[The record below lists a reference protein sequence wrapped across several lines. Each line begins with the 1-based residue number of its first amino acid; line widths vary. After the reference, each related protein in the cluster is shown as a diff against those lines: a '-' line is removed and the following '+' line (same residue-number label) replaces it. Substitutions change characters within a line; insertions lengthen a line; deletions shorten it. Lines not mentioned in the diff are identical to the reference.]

1 MKRLARRV
9 VLAGMVQW
17 NWVAHAATPTPVP
30 TPAPTQLPLPCQQAV
45 CANNTGFV
53 TTGAATAV
61 AAGNKLT
68 ITQTTNT
75 ATLNWGSFNI
85 GANGKVVFQQPT
97 SQSIALNRI
106 FDANPSA
113 IFGSLSANGQIYLI
127 NANGFLFGA
136 TSTVNVAGMIASS
149 LNITDS
155 TFSNGILSP
164 VVSQTPALE
173 PFYVSTTNFATDR
186 GNNGQQVPA
195 LTNTGVITVQNGAQ
209 LAAADGGRLLLAAAT
224 VDNAGSLAAPDGQIV
239 LAAGQ
244 SVYLQAAPSSDT
256 ALRGLIVQVDAGTS
270 AAQQL
275 QIDAGTLTV
284 AGKGPL
290 DNVINEASGTLST
303 ARGNI
308 TLAGLMINQEG
319 RLSAT
324 TSTAANGSV
333 ILTAGYKPNAS
344 LPEIAEQAGGEI
356 VIGASSDIE
365 ILPELTDTTTAV
377 AAQTQLP
384 STVAITAQ
392 NIYMHGGTI
401 TAPSG
406 DLTVTAT
413 PNPSEAALTG
423 YDPAASLRIDAGTSI
438 DLSGSDATL
447 PMSANL
453 LQVQLRSNEFADDP
467 TQRNGA
473 LRGDT
478 VTIDVRADGGAGSP
492 IADLASAIA
501 AVGQTIAQRTEAG
514 GTASFQSLGD
524 IVFSPGASINVS
536 AGSTTYLG
544 GTIQTTKLVGANG
557 QIYDIGSA
565 NPLLTYVGVIN
576 PTYTQTYNKW
586 GVQDIVPTPGL
597 SQYEP
602 TYVQGATAG
611 TVQFAAPSMALGG
624 SLVATSVAGP
634 YQRGSTSLGG
644 TLIIGE
650 PSAQPTNGLYDYLA
664 PPIQV
669 VTTPTPIVVDDA
681 ASLPVQTLQL
691 PASYLT
697 GDGFTNLQ
705 LTSNTSFKL
714 PAGLPLSLPAG
725 TALSIVAPRIDI
737 DSSITDLGGSLGFES
752 QGSVAENTANFTVP
766 GVFTVPGI
774 ARLGIGVGDG
784 VTLDVTGQWTNDS
797 VLTGGSASGPTLQNG
812 GSINLQLTQPGSELV
827 LGDNVALKA
836 DAGAWEQA
844 AGTVTYGAGG
854 NITLDA
860 SPAYSAVQFGSG
872 EVVQAFGAG
881 TEAGGSFTLLAPAIA
896 LSSGSATAWTEAQRV
911 DDLPGAGQAA
921 ALGGVLQLYS
931 PLISREGFANIS
943 LTATG
948 AAASPG
954 ADTLTVEASPGDP
967 YVLQQQS
974 VMLDAGFQTHP
985 SGGTIDGFSQLTTLL
1000 PDQRPATNLSLSV
1013 SRLPDDQLLGS
1024 ADYGNLEVQT
1034 GATITA
1040 DRGADISLSGEGG
1053 VTIGGTLRAPDGIIA
1068 VTVPTPA
1075 NSPVSTVIDPG
1086 YVPGLGITL
1095 TSSAVLD
1102 VSAQGPV
1109 LTPNNQGLLL
1119 GTVPSG
1125 GTVSIDAERGSVVI
1139 AAGSQIDFSGTS
1151 ATLDVPTASNQSYT
1165 PQVVA
1170 SPGGSLTISSVES
1183 IELLGSLQGAAG
1195 GGGGA
1200 AGGSLEIDL
1209 VRTTAQID
1217 GQPGGTTQPL
1227 ELDVVANAA
1236 TLGPPAIGFATIGL
1250 AQILDGTGID
1260 ALTLNAGN
1268 ASPGIIS
1275 LQTNVPIA
1283 LNRSVTLESETLSV
1297 PDGITAAIAA
1307 PYVEIGNP
1315 LTLLANGATQPNP
1328 TAGTGSLNVAANQ
1341 LTLLGNVTLQ
1351 GIGNLTLAS
1360 QGDIQLQGTEPTS
1373 SIGLDAGSLLSA
1385 GNVTLQAERVY
1396 PVTFTSFTIQAES
1409 GTGVQSGTAGT
1420 NVDIDPILSNG
1431 KASASPGTPL
1441 SGGGQVTVEANNIEI
1456 GGNLYA
1462 PLGQITLTASQSL
1475 QLSDGSLVSVS
1486 GAGLDIPYGETTLGA
1501 TAWQYLNGLNPV
1513 TGVPYKGVNLTAP
1526 NLSVQAKAQVNLQ
1539 GGGDL
1544 YAYEFVP
1551 GTGGTADALASPANG
1566 GTPGLYAIIPAQA
1579 GLAAPYDPEESP
1591 GYNTDN
1597 TVYLSG
1603 GAGVAPGYY
1612 ALLPPRYALL
1622 PGALLIAVEPSYTS
1636 ASGGQIG
1643 ALANGTPVIGGYMSY
1658 AGTTL
1663 SAGSTTY
1670 EGFAIYP
1677 SGYGQQLASYTISQ
1691 ASTYFG
1697 DAAKLAGTGPVPEP
1711 ADAGTLNLTV
1721 NAAASNSLSL
1731 LGTVETQAAS
1741 GGLGAA
1747 VNLSAPNLELS
1758 ADGSAAAGFLGLSST
1773 VLQGWNAGELTLGGS
1788 TTTSTTTNTA
1798 GDPVTVGAVTVAANE
1813 VLVADGANLTANQIY
1828 LVANQSVE
1836 VASGATLA
1844 STSGAAGKPLTTLPT
1859 AQTVSLSDPGAAFL
1873 AVSDLTL
1880 PLVTRAG
1887 AAAGGTVTLDA
1898 GSSVK
1903 SGGALVLDAPTRIAI
1918 GDGTLSGAGASWS
1931 LGSNSIAFVGS
1942 AGSQPDT
1949 LNIDPSLT
1957 ESMES
1962 AAAVRLASQ
1971 GNLDIY
1977 APVALG
1983 AASASASPTL
1993 GSLTLLATTIEN
2005 QSTGSSVFGAQNLTV
2020 GSVTAPGVP
2029 VPAASSAGSLAVVA
2043 NTLTLASNG
2052 TNVTGFNDAQVQV
2065 YGAMTSAAGSTSGL
2079 DVTGNLTINAVE
2091 INPGVG
2097 ATTALN
2103 ASGNLTIG
2111 APTTPVAKTN
2121 ATAAVGGD
2129 LSLQAATIVD
2139 DGAIAAPSGI
2149 VSLTATAG
2157 DVQIGGKGSITV
2169 AGTLLYAVGQSAPT
2183 PGGSI
2188 TLSSPGNVTLGSGT
2202 TMNVSGEQL
2211 APAGALNI
2219 VGGGQV
2225 SLAGT
2230 LTGAAG
2236 SGGAGGDFSVDAGQ
2250 LVGGL
2255 SPLAASLT
2263 SGGFSDSVSV
2273 RVRSGDLS
2281 LPSGTLT
2288 ATTINLTAD
2297 AGTVDIGGA
2306 LNAPAGAQHGLIDLS
2321 ANNVVLEPGA
2331 SLQAVGGEIEL
2342 NAGDAF
2348 PAGTIPVAAGMTQI
2362 PACTTCAITL
2372 DPGSTITTVGSG
2384 ATGQLILR
2392 APALQSSDDVA
2403 INVPASGIAG
2413 LGANVLNAGQVIIEP
2428 VLAYSTDNANIVN
2441 DLPNDVAAASAYL
2454 SAASPVIQQ
2463 RLAPSLAQFSST
2475 TPPLIEVGVD
2485 LIDPV
2490 NENLALT
2497 SAIPGTPIIDLS
2509 PYSTG
2514 AQTGTPQ
2521 VINLAFRA
2529 AGSITVNGTISDGFI
2544 ADSYPNSDTGFLA
2557 LSPNP
2562 SASFSLIAGADT
2574 TGANVAATL
2583 RGSSAGLNLATM
2595 QGQTADGTPDG
2606 VGPSVVRTGTG
2617 DITLAAAGN
2626 IVFAEDAGGSAAVY
2640 TGGEIPASAPPVA
2653 YGNTLL
2659 MNFGQ
2664 SGGNVRISAGG
2675 SVISTPVG
2683 QQDTQTDGQDFG
2695 VTGWLLHQ
2703 GTAGNLPVQYGIDYG
2718 QFDWNV
2724 GALGGGD
2731 VSVSAGAN
2739 ITSLAAAAADSLMLI
2754 NATPNSVGTPTLFGA
2769 GGDLSLRAGGDIG
2782 TPQIYVADGVGTII
2796 AGGGLTTTE
2805 DYIGGTKAK
2814 PISSPV
2820 GAGIALGNS
2829 SISVWVRN
2837 SLQVD
2842 AIYDPTEVSGVYGN
2856 PINGNYLSYGADS
2869 AVSLSST
2876 TGTVTLELQSQPNS
2890 PLGTLLGADAVNA
2903 SNTYT
2908 LLPPTLDVQALQS
2921 EILLSALAGAV
2932 NLAPSRTGQLTLFAG
2947 QNIVGTT
2954 SLAGQYNQELL
2965 SGTLPASPAN
2975 SSITMSDAFAGTYP
2989 TVSDLA
2995 SADAGGNPIVPF
3007 AGVIHVD
3014 DPYPVLVTAGRDI
3027 SYLNLS
3033 VPKPAQVVA
3042 GRDLVNL
3049 GFVGQ
3054 NIAPTD
3060 ITLIEAGR
3068 DLTTTG
3074 QGSATGLELGG
3085 PGSFDVLA
3093 DRNLNFGLGAGLVT
3107 LGNLLNPNL
3116 PTSQGADANV
3126 MVGYG
3131 SEGADLSNFL
3141 SQIIATPTS
3150 SYNYEQNLIDYVE
3163 SLNGDSG
3170 LTFAAAEKDFTA
3182 LSTPQQSALIDQVF
3196 FDELLASGREAN
3208 TVPGAGFTRGY
3219 AAIDA
3224 LFPDSRSPTAA
3235 NPSPYSGDLS
3245 LTFSQ
3250 IYTDSGGNISILV
3263 PGGSINVGL
3272 ANPPKSVESKPAS
3285 SLGIV
3290 AEGAGNID
3298 IYALNDVNVNQSRVF
3313 TLGGGNILIWST
3325 LGSIDAGNGSKSSLS
3340 VPPPTVT
3347 VSKTGVVTLNFGG
3360 ALAQGSGIRTIQTS
3374 ADVPAGDVDLDAP
3387 VGTVNAGDAG
3397 IGAAGNINIAAQQV
3411 IGVSNINFGG
3421 TATGVP
3427 SEVSNLGATLSG
3439 ASNAAAGTTNS
3450 STNSAQEEAAKQA
3463 AAAPIAQAQ
3472 LSWLDVFVTGLGE
3485 DNCKPDD
3492 LECLK
3497 KQKAAVP

>member
-1 MKRLARRV
+1 MKRLVRRA
-9 VLAGMVQW
+9 VLAGMAQW
-17 NWVAHAATPTPVP
+17 TSVTQAAIPVP
-30 TPAPTQLPLPCQQAV
+30 TPAPTQLPLPCQPGT
-45 CANNTGFV
+45 CANNTSFV

-61 AAGNKLT
+61 TAANKLT
-68 ITQTTNT
+68 VTQTSNT
-75 ATLNWGSFNI
+75 ATLNWASFNI
-85 GANGKVVFQQPT
+85 GVNGKVVFQQPS

-106 FDANPSA
+106 YDANPSA
-113 IFGSLSANGQIYLI
+113 IFGTLSANGQIYLI

-155 TFSNGILSP
+155 TFANGILNP
-164 VVSQTPALE
+164 VVNQNAALE
-173 PFYVSTTNFATDR
+173 PFVGSTTNFSTD
-186 GNNGQQVPA
+186 QVKGPTGSYEPA
-195 LTNTGVITVQNGAQ
+195 LNNTGVITVQNGAQ
-209 LAAADGGRLLLAAAT
+209 LTAADGGRLLLAAAT
-224 VDNAGSLAAPDGQIV
+224 VDNAGALTAPDGQIV

-275 QIDAGTLTV
+275 QIDAGTITV

-290 DNVINEASGTLST
+290 DNVINEATGSLST

-308 TLAGLMINQEG
+308 TLAGLMINQDG

-333 ILTAGYKPNAS
+333 ILTAGTSPNAS
-344 LPEIAEQAGGEI
+344 LPEIAEKQGGEI

-413 PNPSEAALTG
+413 PDPASAEPTASGAPTPLTG
-423 YDPAASLRIDAGTSI
+423 YDAAASLRIDAGTAI

-478 VTIDVRADGGAGSP
+478 VTVDIRADGGAGSP

-514 GTASFQSLGD
+514 GTASFQSQGD
-524 IVFSPGASINVS
+524 LVFSPGASINVS
-536 AGSTTYLG
+536 GGSTTYLG

-576 PTYTQTYNKW
+576 PTFTQTYDKW
-586 GVQDIVPTPGL
+586 GVQEVVPTPGL

-602 TYVQGATAG
+602 TYQQGAKAG
-611 TVQFAAPSMALGG
+611 TVQFAAPSLALDG
-624 SLVATSVAGP
+624 SLVANSIAGP
-634 YQRGSTSLGG
+634 YQRGSSTLGG

-650 PSAQPTNGLYDYLA
+650 PSAQANGAGLFDYLA

-669 VTTPTPIVVDDA
+669 VTAPTPIVIDDS

-691 PASYLT
+691 PSSYLT
-697 GDGFTNLQ
+697 GDGFTNFQ

-714 PAGLPLSLPAG
+714 PASLPLSLPAG
-725 TALSIVAPRIDI
+725 TVLSIVSPRIDI
-737 DSSITDLGGSLGFES
+737 DSSITALGGALSFES
-752 QGSVAENTANFTVP
+752 QGSVAEDPAN
-766 GVFTVPGI
+766 FTVPGI
-774 ARLGIGVGDG
+774 ARLGVGVGDG
-784 VTLDVTGQWTNDS
+784 VALDVTGQWTNDS

-844 AGTVTYGAGG
+844 GGSVTYGTGG
-854 NITLDA
+854 KITLDA
-860 SPAYSAVQFGSG
+860 SPALSAVQFGSG

-881 TEAGGSFTLLAPAIA
+881 TEAGGSFTLLAPEIA
-896 LSSGSATAWTEAQRV
+896 LSTGVGTAWTEAQRV

-921 ALGGVLQLYS
+921 APGGVLQLYS
-931 PLISREGFANIS
+931 PLLSREGFANIS

-948 AAASPG
+948 AAVSPG
-954 ADTLTVEASPGDP
+954 ADTLTIEASPGDP

-974 VMLDAGFQTHP
+974 LLLDSGFQTRA
-985 SGGTIDGFSQLTTLL
+985 SGGTIDAFSQLTTLL
-1000 PDQRPATNLSLSV
+1000 PYQRPPTNLSLNV
-1013 SRLPDDQLLGS
+1013 ARLPDDQLLGS
-1024 ADYGNLEVQT
+1024 ADYGGLEVQS

-1053 VTIGGTLRAPDGIIA
+1053 ITDGGILLAPAGDISLN
-1068 VTVPTPA
+1068 VPTPA
-1075 NSPVSTVIDPG
+1075 NSPVSTIIDPG
-1086 YVPGLGITL
+1086 YVAGLGITL
-1095 TSSAVLD
+1095 TPSAVLD
-1102 VSAQGPV
+1102 VSAAGPV

-1119 GTVPSG
+1119 GTVPG
-1125 GTVSIDAERGSVVI
+1125 GGAVTIDAQRGTVTI
-1139 AAGSQIDFSGTS
+1139 ATGSQIDFSGTS
-1151 ATLDVPTASNQSYT
+1151 AALDVPNASNQSYT
-1165 PQVVA
+1165 RQLVA
-1170 SPGGSLTISSVES
+1170 SAGGSLTIASVES
-1183 IELLGSLQGAAG
+1183 IELLGSLQGASG
-1195 GGGGA
+1195 GSGV

-1209 VRTTAQID
+1209 ARTLPIA

-1236 TLGPPAIGFATIGL
+1236 TTPPPAIGFAAIGL
-1250 AQILDGTGID
+1250 AQILDGTGVD
-1260 ALTLNAGN
+1260 ALTLNAGG

-1275 LQTNVPIA
+1275 LQTNVPVA
-1283 LNRSVTLESETLSV
+1283 LNRSVTFESETLAV
-1297 PDGITAAIAA
+1297 PDGITASIAA

-1315 LTLLANGATQPNP
+1315 LTLLTNGATQPNP
-1328 TAGTGSLNVAANQ
+1328 TAGTGRLTVAANQ
-1341 LTLLGNVTLQ
+1341 LTLLGNLTLQ
-1351 GIGNLTLAS
+1351 GIGDLTLAS
-1360 QGDIQLQGTEPTS
+1360 QGDIQLQGTESTS
-1373 SIGLDAGSLLSA
+1373 ALGGPDSGSLLSA

-1396 PVTFTSFTIQAES
+1396 PVTFTNFLIQA
-1409 GTGVQSGTAGT
+1409 QSGVGGT
-1420 NVDIDPILSNG
+1420 NVDIDPITSNG
-1431 KASASPGTPL
+1431 KASTSPGTPL
-1441 SGGGQVTVEANNIEI
+1441 SGGGQLTVDADNIEI
-1456 GGNLYA
+1456 GGDVYA

-1475 QLSDGSLVSVS
+1475 QLSNGSLVSVS
-1486 GAGLDIPYGETTLGA
+1486 GAGLDIPYGETELGA
-1501 TAWQYLNGLNPV
+1501 TAWQYLNALNPV
-1513 TGVPYKGVNLTAP
+1513 TGIPVKGINLTAP
-1526 NLSVQAKAQVNLQ
+1526 NLSVQHTAQVDLQ

-1544 YAYEFVP
+1544 YAYEWVP
-1551 GTGGTADALASPANG
+1551 GTGGSVDALASGAR
-1566 GTPGLYAIIPAQA
+1566 GLYAIIPAQP
-1579 GLAAPYDPEESP
+1579 GLAAPYDPEESA
-1591 GYNTDN
+1591 GYSTDA

-1603 GAGVAPGYY
+1603 GAGVAAGYY

-1622 PGALLIAVEPSYTS
+1622 PGALLISVEPSYTS

-1663 SAGSTTY
+1663 SAGATTY

-1677 SGYGQQLASYTISQ
+1677 SGYGQQLAAYTITQ

-1697 DAAKLAGTGPVPEP
+1697 SAAKLAGTGPVREP
-1711 ADAGTLNLTV
+1711 ADAGILNLTV

-1731 LGTVETQAAS
+1731 LGAVETQPAS
-1741 GGLGAA
+1741 GGVGAA

-1758 ADGSAAAGFLGLSST
+1758 ADGSASAGFLGLSST
-1773 VLQGWNAGELTLGGS
+1773 VLQGWDASEVTLGGS
-1788 TTTSTTTNTA
+1788 TSTSTSQDADGNQL
-1798 GDPVTVGAVTVAANE
+1798 TVGTVAVASNQ

-1828 LVANQSVE
+1828 IVAHQSIE
-1836 VASGATLA
+1836 VASGASLA
-1844 STSGAAGKPLTTLPT
+1844 STSGAATAPLTTLPT
-1859 AQTVSLSDPGAAFL
+1859 AQTVNLSDASAAFL
-1873 AVSDLTL
+1873 AVSDLNL
-1880 PLVTRAG
+1880 PIVARTG
-1887 AAAGGTVTLDA
+1887 AATGGSVTLDA

-1903 SGGALVLDAPTRIAI
+1903 SGGALVLDAPTSVAIA
-1918 GDGTLSGAGASWS
+1918 DGTVSGAGASWS
-1931 LGSNSIAFVGS
+1931 LGSNNIAFVGTL
-1942 AGSQPDT
+1942 GTQPDA
-1949 LNIDPSLT
+1949 LNIDASLT
-1957 ESMES
+1957 QSLQS

-1971 GNLDIY
+1971 GNIDIDT
-1977 APVALG
+1977 PVSLG
-1983 AASASASPTL
+1983 AASASATPNL
-1993 GSLTLLATTIEN
+1993 GALTLLATTIDN
-2005 QSTGSSVFGAQNLTV
+2005 QNAGSSLFGAGSLTL
-2020 GSVTAPGVP
+2020 GSITAPGAAL
-2029 VPAASSAGSLAVVA
+2029 PAAGTGTLALVA

-2052 TNVTGFNDAQVQV
+2052 TNVTGFNDTQVQV
-2065 YGAMTSAAGSTSGL
+2065 YGTMTSAAASTSGL
-2079 DVTGNLTINAVE
+2079 DVGGNLTIDAAQ
-2091 INPGVG
+2091 INPGVA
-2097 ATTALN
+2097 ATTTLT

-2111 APTTPVAKTN
+2111 APTTPAVKAVAPT
-2121 ATAAVGGD
+2121 AVGGA
-2129 LSLQAATIVD
+2129 LAVQAATIVD

-2149 VSLTATAG
+2149 VSLTATGG
-2157 DVQIGGKGSITV
+2157 DIQIDGKGSISV
-2169 AGTLLYAVGQSAPT
+2169 AGTLLQAADQSAPS
-2183 PGGSI
+2183 PGGTI
-2188 TLSSPGNVTLGSGT
+2188 ALSATGNVTLGSGT
-2202 TMNVSGEQL
+2202 TLNVSGERV
-2211 APAGALNI
+2211 APAGALEI
-2219 VGGGQV
+2219 VGGAQV

-2230 LTGAAG
+2230 LTGTAG
-2236 SGGAGGDFSVDAGQ
+2236 SGGAGGDFSLDAGQ

-2255 SPLAASLT
+2255 SPLAALLT

-2273 RVRSGDLS
+2273 RVRNGDLS
-2281 LPSGTLT
+2281 LPSGSTLT

-2297 AGTVDIGGA
+2297 QGTVDIGGS
-2306 LNAPAGAQHGLIDLS
+2306 LNAPAGLQHGFIDLS
-2321 ANNVVLEPGA
+2321 ANNVVLEQG
-2331 SLQAVGGEIEL
+2331 STLQSIGGEIEL

-2348 PAGTIPVAAGMTQI
+2348 PAAAIPAAAGTTQI

-2372 DPGSTITTVGSG
+2372 DPGSTITTVGGG

-2392 APALQSSDDVA
+2392 APALQSSNDVA
-2403 INVPASGIAG
+2403 INVPATGIAG

-2428 VLAYSTDNANIVN
+2428 VLAYSTDNNFIAN
-2441 DLPNDVAAASAYL
+2441 DLPNDVAAASAFL
-2454 SAASPVIQQ
+2454 STAAPVIQQ
-2463 RLAPSLAQFSST
+2463 RLAPSAAQFSSAT
-2475 TPPLIEVGVD
+2475 APLIEVGVD

-2490 NENLALT
+2490 NETLALT
-2497 SAIPGTPIIDLS
+2497 AAPGLPIIDLS

-2521 VINLAFRA
+2521 VINLAVRA
-2529 AGSITVNGTISDGFI
+2529 VGSVTVNGTISDGFI

-2557 LSPNP
+2557 LSPLP
-2562 SASFSLIAGADT
+2562 SASISLVAGADT
-2574 TGANVAATL
+2574 SSANAAATL
-2583 RGSSAGLNLATM
+2583 RGSSASLSFATM
-2595 QGQTADGTPDG
+2595 QGQSADGTPDG
-2606 VGPSVVRTGTG
+2606 IGPSVVRTGTG

-2626 IVFAEDAGGSAAVY
+2626 IVFAEDSGGAAAVY
-2640 TGGEIPASAPPVA
+2640 TGGEIPADAPPVA

-2664 SGGNVRISAGG
+2664 AGGNVRLASGG
-2675 SVISTPVG
+2675 SVISSPVG
-2683 QQDTQTDGQDFG
+2683 LQNPETDGEDYS

-2703 GTAGNLPVQYGIDYG
+2703 GSAGNLPVQYGIDFG
-2718 QFDWNV
+2718 NFDWNV

-2731 VSVSAGAN
+2731 VSVSAAGN
-2739 ITSLAAAAADSLMLI
+2739 ITSLSAAAADSLMLV
-2754 NATPNSVGTPTLFGA
+2754 NGTPTLFGA
-2769 GGDLSLRAGGDIG
+2769 GGNLSLRAGGDIG
-2782 TPQIYVADGVGTII
+2782 TPQIYVADGVGSVI

-2805 DYIGGTKAK
+2805 NYIGGTRSK
-2814 PISSPV
+2814 PIISPV

-2829 SISVWVRN
+2829 SVSVWVRN
-2837 SLQVD
+2837 ALQVD

-2856 PINGNYLSYGADS
+2856 PINGNYLTYGADS

-2876 TGTVTLELQSQPNS
+2876 TGTVTLDLQSQPAS
-2890 PLGTLLGADAVNA
+2890 PLGTLLGPNAVNNS
-2903 SNTYT
+2903 SNYT
-2908 LLPPTLDVQALQS
+2908 LVSPTLAVQALQS
-2921 EILLSALAGAV
+2921 DIVLSGGGDV
-2932 NLAPSRTGQLTLFAG
+2932 VSLAPSSTGELTLFAG
-2947 QNIVGTT
+2947 QDIRAT
-2954 SLAGQYNQELL
+2954 STQG
-2965 SGTLPASPAN
+2965 
-2975 SSITMSDAFAGTYP
+2975 SILMSDSFAGTYP
-2989 TVSDLA
+2989 NVSDLA
-2995 SADAGGNPIVPF
+2995 SSQADGSAIVPF
-3007 AGVIHVD
+3007 AGVLHAD
-3014 DPYPVLVTAGRDI
+3014 DPNPVLVTAGRDI
-3027 SYLNLS
+3027 VDLVLS

-3042 GRDLVNL
+3042 GRDIVNL
-3049 GFVGQ
+3049 GFKGQ
-3054 NIAPTD
+3054 NVTADD
-3060 ITLIEAGR
+3060 ITLIDAGR
-3068 DLTTTG
+3068 DLDTTG
-3074 QGSATGLELGG
+3074 QGSAFGLQLGG
-3085 PGSFDVLA
+3085 PGSVDVLTG
-3093 DRNLNFGLGAGLVT
+3093 RNLNFGLGAGLVT
-3107 LGNLLNPNL
+3107 LGNLANPNL
-3116 PTSQGADANV
+3116 PSAQGADANV

-3131 SEGADLSNFL
+3131 SQGADLANFV

-3150 SYNYEQNLIDYVE
+3150 SYNYEQNLIAYVE
-3163 SLNGDSG
+3163 SLNGASG
-3170 LTFAAAEKDFTA
+3170 LTFAQAESDFMQ
-3182 LSTPQQSALIDQVF
+3182 LSTQQQSALVDQVF

-3208 TVPGAGFTRGY
+3208 SEPGVGFTRGY

-3224 LFPDSRSPTAA
+3224 LFPGSRDPTAT
-3235 NPSPYSGDLS
+3235 NPSPYAGDLT
-3245 LTFSQ
+3245 LTSSQ

-3272 ANPPKSVESKPAS
+3272 ANPPSSIQAKPAS

-3290 AEGAGNID
+3290 AEGAGNVN
-3298 IYALNDVNVNQSRVF
+3298 IYSLGDVNVNESRVF

-3347 VSKTGVVTLNFGG
+3347 VSKTGNITLNFGG
-3360 ALAQGSGIRTIQTS
+3360 ALATGSGIRTIQT
-3374 ADVPAGDVDLDAP
+3374 DPNVPAGDVDLDAP

-3397 IGAAGNINIAAQQV
+3397 IGAAGNINIAAAHV
-3411 IGVSNINFGG
+3411 VGVDNINFGG

-3427 SEVSNLGATLSG
+3427 SDVSNLGAALSG
-3439 ASNAAAGTTNS
+3439 ASSVAAGTTNS
-3450 STNSAQEEAAKQA
+3450 STNSAQETTGAKEAT
-3463 AAAPIAQAQ
+3463 PIAQTA
-3472 LSWLDVFVTGLGE
+3472 LAWLDVFVTGLGE